1 MGLFKDLIQQY
12 QLNQNQPQMSDDELT
27 LEDAVVELQDRVRTL
42 EAIVS
47 DLLRELDAEEAS
59 MQSPG
64 QGQYPQQ

>member
-12 QLNQNQPQMSDDELT
+12 QLSQSRPQISDDELT

-59 MQSPG
+59 LHSAG
-64 QGQYPQQ
+64 QGQNPQ